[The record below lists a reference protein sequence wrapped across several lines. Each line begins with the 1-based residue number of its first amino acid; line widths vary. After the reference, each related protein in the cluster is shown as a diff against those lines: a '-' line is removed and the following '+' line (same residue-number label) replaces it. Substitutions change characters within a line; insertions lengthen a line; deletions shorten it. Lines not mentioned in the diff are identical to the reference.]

1 MMARPLLHRISFFCW
16 LLLILTLSISSC
28 SLPEPEN
35 GFVVNSSGEQLYFQ
49 VLGNSPDTLLV
60 IHGGPGAGIESVLT
74 LVKPL
79 SQYFTL
85 IIYDQ
90 RGGGRSTLP
99 DTSRLGAEFHT
110 LDMETVRSHF
120 GISKMNVLA
129 HSFGA
134 ILVAEYLTK
143 YPSNIDKL
151 ILHAATG
158 PSRKEAAKYY
168 MAEAKPSTP
177 APDPD
182 LILKTTELLNSLLSG
197 KSENPMQDCKEYE
210 TLSRKIAQERGKSV
224 NYHGTT
230 CSGSDA
236 SVAYY
241 YQYTAQLSPMSYGN
255 WDYTHQLDNLDV
267 SSLVLFGAEDASG
280 RVMQQQWVE
289 TFKNSKLI
297 IVPNSEKG
305 TLSDNP
311 DYTISEIINFLKK

>member
-1 MMARPLLHRISFFCW
+1 MVQPLLHRMQVVYS
-16 LLLILTLSISSC
+16 LSILVALLFFSC
-28 SLPEPEN
+28 SLPEPDN
-35 GFVVNSSGEQLYFQ
+35 GIIVNSAGEQLYYQ

-60 IHGGPGAGIESVLT
+60 IHGGPGAGIESVLPA
-74 LVKPL
+74 VKPL

-85 IIYDQ
+85 ILYDQ

-99 DTSRLGAEFHT
+99 DTSRLGSEFHT
-110 LDMETVRSHF
+110 LDLETVRSHF
-120 GISKMNVLA
+120 GLSKMNVLA

-158 PSRKEAAKYY
+158 PTRKEAAKYY

-182 LILKTTELLNSLLSG
+182 LILKTAELLNSLLSG
-197 KSENPMQDCKEYE
+197 DAENPMQACKEYE
-210 TLSRKIAQERGKSV
+210 TLSRKIAQHRGKSV
-224 NYHGTT
+224 NYQGTT

-241 YQYTAQLSPMSYGN
+241 YQYTAQLSPLSYGN
-255 WDYTHQLDNLDV
+255 WDYTHQLESLDV
-267 SSLVLFGAEDASG
+267 STLVLYGAKDTSG
-280 RVMQQQWVE
+280 QFMQQQWVDA
-289 TFKNSKLI
+289 FKKSRLI
-297 IVPNSEKG
+297 TVPNSEKG

-311 DYTISEIINFLKK
+311 EYAIPEIVRFLKQ